1 LSDVPELYRNAW
13 RSFVEERLTRP
24 RLRGGLTRMEERMAY
39 CARVHDLHRASLHAY
54 PNVVGTGVSLKVVK
68 NSVTDVP
75 CIVVFVKIR

>member
-1 LSDVPELYRNAW
+1 
-13 RSFVEERLTRP
+13 
-24 RLRGGLTRMEERMAY
+24 MEERMAY